1 MAKRLK
7 RTADG
12 SVDLRTKAGK
22 KIAERMAKA
31 RAARARKT
39 RSQAR
44 AKRRNSR
51 RNSLLSDGILE
62 VF

>member
-31 RAARARKT
+31 RATRARKT
-39 RSQAR
+39 RRSTR
-44 AKRRNSR
+44 S
-51 RNSLLSDGILE
+51 S
-62 VF
+62 

>member
-31 RAARARKT
+31 RAAREKAARK
-39 RSQAR
+39 R
-44 AKRRNSR
+44 K
-51 RNSLLSDGILE
+51 
-62 VF
+62 